1 MREKALRNESLDQ
14 NNAKDC
20 LQSCGYSGK
29 WTSFLPFRVQLQDV
43 RHRAQKWNVGPERRK
58 GLGTSR
64 ADVSG
69 NARHFCD
76 GELDFTRMWARARL
90 GRKTEAKTT
99 KPTRNAGRFFIRKSN
114 KFSPLKWKIYFAV
127 QNCLWYIISIIQPI
141 LKENNHDWKTQY

>member
-1 MREKALRNESLDQ
+1 MNHWTRITQRTACSRAAILGSGRRFCLFEFNYRMWDIALRKGTLDR
-14 NNAKDC
+14 NA
-20 LQSCGYSGK
+20 G
-29 WTSFLPFRVQLQDV
+29 R
-43 RHRAQKWNVGPERRK
+43 NVKR
-58 GLGTSR
+58 S

>member
-58 GLGTSR
+58 ERET
-64 ADVSG
+64 
-69 NARHFCD
+69 FC
-76 GELDFTRMWARARL
+76 GRFGKRTPFLRWRARL
-90 GRKTEAKTT
+90 HKDVNAYNYEEGSREQVGSALSPSPVL
-99 KPTRNAGRFFIRKSN
+99 KPPIRLAMRVVFFIRKSN
-114 KFSPLKWKIYFAV
+114 KFSPLK
-127 QNCLWYIISIIQPI
+127 
-141 LKENNHDWKTQY
+141 